1 MYALHQTKFLRHC
14 AGLMLCV
21 KLRIYFATAATQ
33 FIVQPGNKHH
43 CISKIEKKNN
53 NIYTLYKTGMNQLID
68 SHQTGS

>member
-43 CISKIEKKNN
+43 CISKIEKK
-53 NIYTLYKTGMNQLID
+53 TTTFTRFTKLG
-68 SHQTGS
+68 